1 MKNVLSVALVAAALI
16 SSSAYASDGQITI
29 NGQVIDNTC
38 VINGGAYD
46 KVVTLPTVSTLSLGT
61 VGMTAGDTAF
71 TIPLTSCSASSAVA
85 LMHFEAGATVSQTSG
100 NLVNQAGVGASNVE
114 VQLLDGNTFNAL
126 NLAGGVG
133 AQNLQPVAIVAGGA
147 DINLVARYK
156 AQTGPAVAGPVSTY
170 VTFSIGYN

>member
-1 MKNVLSVALVAAALI
+1 MKNVLSVALLAVGLI

-29 NGQVIDNTC
+29 NGQVVDNTC

-46 KVVTLPTVSTLSLGT
+46 KVVTLPTVSTMSMT
-61 VGMTAGDTAF
+61 TPGMTAGDTAF
-71 TIPLTSCSASSAVA
+71 TIPLNSCTPATGVA
-85 LMHFEAGATVSQTSG
+85 LMHFEAGSTISMSSG
-100 NLVNQAGVGASNVE
+100 NLTNQAPMGSNVE

-133 AQNLQPVAIVAGGA
+133 MQNLTPVMIVSGDA

-156 AQTGPAVAGPVSTY
+156 AQTGPATAGLVSTF